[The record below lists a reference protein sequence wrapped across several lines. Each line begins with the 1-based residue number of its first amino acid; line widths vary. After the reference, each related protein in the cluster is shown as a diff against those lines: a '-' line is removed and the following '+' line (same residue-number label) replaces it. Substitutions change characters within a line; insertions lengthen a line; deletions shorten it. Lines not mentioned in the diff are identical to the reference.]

1 MEKEAIKVLDY
12 NGLEYLIGKIK
23 GEISGEEHDYTVF
36 DIAKSVLENKTISQE
51 DCDTLQTYI
60 KELYIVYYFAYP
72 IDSGCNLCSGNLYTN
87 RYNEKFIAVY
97 LYTNNN
103 YIGIEINTSTLE
115 VTNVSYYSLILNGQ
129 SVIDDTIK
137 WITITAVD
145 GENYRSIK
153 LYTNGDGTKVL
164 ADNGR
169 YVALPT
175 VEEKDYTVFDI
186 IVNATT
192 NASITQENY
201 DKLVSAAGDEM
212 ISADCR
218 PYGGQNQMMYD
229 FCVLGKS
236 SDGGIEA
243 YMRANNYAL
252 MNYCNY
258 VVYVN
263 ISSTLSV
270 TSTITSNA
278 IIADSAGDVS
288 VMADGESVMLK
299 KSGDGNSYLADDGTY
314 RAIDLS
320 SYATAASV
328 TAIENQIGNI
338 STLLTTIN
346 GE

>member
-1 MEKEAIKVLDY
+1 MGKEAIKVLDY

-36 DIAKSVLENKTISQE
+36 NITKSVLENKTISQE

-60 KELYIVYYFAYP
+60 KELYTAYYFAYP
-72 IDSGCNLCSGNLYTN
+72 IDSGYNLCKGSRSTN
-87 RYNEKFIAVY
+87 GYNEVLIHVY
-97 LYTNNN
+97 LYTVSGPKSITVNISN
-103 YIGIEINTSTLE
+103 LE
-115 VTNVSYYSLILNGQ
+115 VKTESIYTAIRGYSQ
-129 SVIDDTIK
+129 DTSE
-137 WITITAVD
+137 WINITAIEGV
-145 GENYRSIK
+145 NYQSINLFTK
-153 LYTNGDGTKVL
+153 GDGTKVL

-186 IVNATT
+186 IVNAAT
-192 NASITQENY
+192 NASITQEDY

-278 IIADSAGDVS
+278 IIADSAGNVS

-299 KSGDGNSYLADDGTY
+299 KGGDGNSYLADDGTY

-320 SYATAASV
+320 SYTTAASV